1 MKKKIFIIV
10 SIILIVGIIVGIIYI
25 LNRPS
30 DRLKNMYN
38 KMINEQIY
46 IFSRSSQNGENK
58 IITMK
63 KGDKTKIDMY
73 NSGDYTTTLIK
84 DGNTYLISHK
94 NKEYYTYNNNNIDE
108 EVLTEELKRII
119 DKPYKVG
126 REKIYGKKY
135 YYEEF
140 DGITDFL
147 IESYKDMDVETAKTR
162 FYFKGKKLQ
171 FIKTIYQTVN
181 PDTGEIAN
189 IEELLKANIEYQV
202 EDNIFE
208 IPSEY
213 AES

>member
-1 MKKKIFIIV
+1 MFYNRIFLDPAIKGTYEEGFFELLEHHG
-10 SIILIVGIIVGIIYI
+10 ILMDYTQEDLQLIKENTMDWVGINLYHP
-25 LNRPS
+25 NRV
-30 DRLKNMYN
+30 
-38 KMINEQIY
+38 
-46 IFSRSSQNGENK
+46 
-58 IITMK
+58 
-63 KGDKTKIDMY
+63 KGRIHA
-73 NSGDYTTTLIK
+73 IR
-84 DGNTYLISHK
+84 
-94 NKEYYTYNNNNIDE
+94 KEA
-108 EVLTEELKRII
+108 
-119 DKPYKVG
+119 PFHPC
-126 REKIYGKKY
+126 Y

-171 FIKTIYQTVN
+171 FIKTIYQTVD

-202 EDNIFE
+202 EENIFE